1 MFFSLPRPPV
11 YRHGDLGKNVKP
23 PCSTKHRVHL
33 AKGDPVFFCLLQYGL
48 WGASWYNIFQTYF
61 SILSIIIMQDKSD
74 TREPVIALFNCGGGL
89 RGLIPAHI
97 MTRIEKKTGLRMSE
111 MVDIFCGPS
120 TGAILNAAL
129 TLPHPDHPHR
139 AKYYARHLVRFYERE
154 GAKIFPQDRFREL
167 RGLLHDFNNRL
178 TKISQLES
186 VFKHGNYDP
195 SYLSK
200 ALRALYGSAK
210 LTDSLKSLVIPFYS
224 IDGNNIPDGY
234 SNETNSTAARHYARS
249 GGHAVWLRHMKLHNE
264 KHQNGITPD
273 VLLHDAVMASCAAP
287 TYFPC
292 HNLDIGWPDQRGIKS
307 YSAIDGNIFD
317 NPAVSYYGA
326 IQKHLDP
333 HQKLVMIGL
342 GTGYTNRTFKK
353 EKWNKYGSLGVVDP
367 VNDLPLIN
375 IFFHASE
382 SALSHSLL
390 HELGG
395 DFHMFNKTLLDDDPD
410 NPNISI
416 DDGSPENLKK
426 MRQFA
431 EALMEE
437 YADQLDDVC
446 HMLVN
451 NRDRKFQSEKSTS
464 FKDKLFSFIGKK

>member
-1 MFFSLPRPPV
+1 MP
-11 YRHGDLGKNVKP
+11 HQED
-23 PCSTKHRVHL
+23 TK
-33 AKGDPVFFCLLQYGL
+33 
-48 WGASWYNIFQTYF
+48 
-61 SILSIIIMQDKSD
+61 
-74 TREPVIALFNCGGGL
+74 EPVIALFNHGGGL

-139 AKYYARHLVRFYERE
+139 AKYYARHMVMFYERE

-210 LTDSLKSLVIPFYS
+210 LSGSLKSLVIPFYS
-224 IDGNNIPDGY
+224 LDGRNAPDAHN
-234 SNETNSTAARHYARS
+234 SPSSSTALRHYARS
-249 GGHAVWLRHMKLHNE
+249 GGHAVWLRNMQLHND
-264 KHQNGITPD
+264 KHKNNRTPD

-292 HNLDIGWPDQRGIKS
+292 HHFNIGWSDERGNKE
-307 YSAIDGNIFD
+307 YAGIDGNIFD

-326 IQKHLDP
+326 IQKQLDP
-333 HQKLVMIGL
+333 HQKVIMIGL
-342 GTGYTNRTFKK
+342 GTGYTNRAINKD
-353 EKWNKYGSLGVVDP
+353 KWNKYGSLGVVDP

-375 IFFHASE
+375 IFFNASE

-395 DFHMFNKTLLDDDPD
+395 DLHMFNKSILNGAPE
-410 NPNISI
+410 NPSIRI
-416 DDGSPENLKK
+416 DDGSPENFKK

-431 EALMEE
+431 DNLMEE
-437 YADQLDDVC
+437 YADQLDTVC
-446 HMLVN
+446 EILVQ
-451 NRDRKFQSEKSTS
+451 NRDRKFIREKEES
-464 FKDKLFSFIGKK
+464 FKDKLFSFFTKK

>member
-1 MFFSLPRPPV
+1 
-11 YRHGDLGKNVKP
+11 
-23 PCSTKHRVHL
+23 
-33 AKGDPVFFCLLQYGL
+33 
-48 WGASWYNIFQTYF
+48 
-61 SILSIIIMQDKSD
+61 MQNQKDDKES
-74 TREPVIALFNCGGGL
+74 VIALFNCGGGL

-97 MTRIEKKTGLRMSE
+97 MVEIEKKTGLRMSE

-129 TLPHPDHPHR
+129 TLPHQDHPHR
-139 AKYYARHLVRFYERE
+139 AKYRARHLVRFYERE
-154 GAKIFPQDRFREL
+154 GAKIFPRDRFREL

-186 VFKHGNYDP
+186 VFKHGNYNP

-210 LTDSLKSLVIPFYS
+210 FSDSLKSLIIPFYS
-224 IDGNNIPDGY
+224 LDGHNFPEGPAQG
-234 SNETNSTAARHYARS
+234 SSSSALRHYARA
-249 GGHAVWLRHMKLHNE
+249 GGHAVWLRNMKLHNS
-264 KHQNGITPD
+264 KHYINTTPD

-292 HNLDIGWPDQRGIKS
+292 HHFNIGWPDERGNKE
-307 YSAIDGNIFD
+307 YAGIDGNIFD
-317 NPAVSYYGA
+317 NPAVSYFGS
-326 IQKHLDP
+326 IQKQLEP

-342 GTGYTNRTFKK
+342 GTGHTNRSIKK

-390 HELGG
+390 HELGD
-395 DFHMFNKTLLDDDPD
+395 DFYMFNKTLLDGAPE
-410 NPNISI
+410 NPSIRI
-416 DDGSPENLKK
+416 DDGSPENLKR
-426 MRQFA
+426 MREFA
-431 EALMEE
+431 DNMMEE
-437 YADQLDDVC
+437 YAPQLDDVC
-446 HMLVN
+446 HILVN
-451 NRDRKFQSEKSTS
+451 NRDRKFKTQKSTS
-464 FKDKLFSFIGKK
+464 LKDKLFSFFSAK